1 MIIPRTIFKYAK
13 RGFPCPNSDRRLSV
27 IHTLFASVSS
37 SLILELLLV
46 SLQLFLSTSKYQH
59 PTVCTQFCTLPL
71 SVPETAM
78 GVTLNA
84 QQHSDSE
91 YVQAIHRWEMGMCW
105 GERLYGYTGKACGI
119 PPLHKQL
126 SPCGLHQP
134 NAATNHTVTLVH

>member
-13 RGFPCPNSDRRLSV
+13 RGFPCPISRRRSPV
-27 IHTLFASVSS
+27 IHTFFASISP
-37 SLILELLLV
+37 SLILELLV
-46 SLQLFLSTSKYQH
+46 SLQILISTSKFRN
-59 PTVCTQFCTLPL
+59 PTVCAQVCPLHL

-84 QQHSDSE
+84 QQHGNSE

-105 GERLYGYTGKACGI
+105 GEWLYRYTGKACGI

-126 SPCGLHQP
+126 APCGLYQP
-134 NAATNHTVTLVH
+134 NGTTNHTGTLVQ